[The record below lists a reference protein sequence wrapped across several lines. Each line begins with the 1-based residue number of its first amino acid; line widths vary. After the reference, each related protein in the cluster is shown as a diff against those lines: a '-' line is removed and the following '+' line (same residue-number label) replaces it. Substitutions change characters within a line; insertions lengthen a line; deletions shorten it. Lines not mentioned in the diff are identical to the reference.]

1 MTALNI
7 ETVFNEV
14 EEYYSHEIIS
24 RAKDL
29 LYHIPCFHQQKAEQ
43 IFSLPFLRLTDAA
56 AS

>member
-29 LYHIPCFHQQKAEQ
+29 LYHQNHKYQYLF
-43 IFSLPFLRLTDAA
+43 T
-56 AS
+56 